1 MDVETARASG
11 LVRYGELMFRYRN
24 YVFPLLML
32 GLFAAFRPAYI
43 DAPGTASLWLDAL
56 GIGVCVLGQLI
67 RAAVVGL
74 AYIKRGGVDKKVYAE
89 SLVTRGIFAH
99 CRNPLYVGNALI
111 LLGLFVIHGN
121 PWAIALGGAFFT
133 LSYIAIVAAEE
144 RYLATK
150 FGSEFDAY
158 CARVPRWRLRL
169 GGLRATMAS
178 MRFNW
183 RRLVIKEY
191 ASAATWVLT
200 ASALVA
206 YKDWLRPAAAGPG
219 LASAAALVAV
229 SAGVFAVSVRVLKKS
244 GRLRER
250 PG

>member
-1 MDVETARASG
+1 MDAETARRSG
-11 LVRYGELMFRYRN
+11 LVRYGELMFRHRN

-32 GLFAAFRPAYI
+32 GLFTGFRPAYI
-43 DAPGTASLWLDAL
+43 DASGGGSLWLD
-56 GIGVCVLGQLI
+56 GVGVGVCMLGQLM

-89 SLVTRGIFAH
+89 SLVTTGIFAH

-111 LLGLFVIHGN
+111 LSGLFVIHGN
-121 PWAIALGGAFFT
+121 PWALTLGGTFFA
-133 LSYIAIVAAEE
+133 LSYVAIVAAEE
-144 RYLATK
+144 RYLAAK
-150 FGSEFDAY
+150 FGAEFDAY
-158 CARVPRWRLRL
+158 RARVPRWWLRL
-169 GGLRATMAS
+169 SGLTATFAS

-191 ASAATWVLT
+191 ASAATWILA

-206 YKDWLRPAAAGPG
+206 FKDWLRPEGAGLVAP
-219 LASAAALVAV
+219 AALVALLTG
-229 SAGVFAVSVRVLKKS
+229 AFAVSVRVLKKS

-250 PG
+250 PL